1 MFSRV
6 ASETLMGLKQR
17 RGSGAGL
24 CTLPPATERAAE
36 VEVEVEVWLCDEVV
50 TVQSKVVKKVTARRW
65 WRRERVFRKMGSPEW
80 GWCRWGS

>member
-1 MFSRV
+1 MFRRV
-6 ASETLMGLKQR
+6 ASETLTGLKQR

-36 VEVEVEVWLCDEVV
+36 VEVEVWLCDEVV
-50 TVQSKVVKKVTARRW
+50 TVQSKVVKKVAARRW
-65 WRRERVFRKMGSPEW
+65 WRRERVFRKTGSPEW